1 MVISG
6 WLFLGRF
13 ARPGRLRLISRS
25 QLNRT
30 LLMWAVPLMFIPP
43 LFSKDVYSYLAQSSI
58 VSKGLDPYSL
68 GPGQALGQDDP
79 LTRGVSNMWR
89 DTPAPYGPLF
99 LYLGHLLNSVTGNHV
114 VTGVLTQRLLAL
126 AGIALFVWALPRLA
140 RRFGVQPV
148 TALWF
153 GAANPLVLFH
163 LVAGVHNESLA
174 IGLMMAGFEIS
185 LRYLPKPGAPPLA
198 SLSREWTFV
207 LLGVAVITL
216 GAAVKLPALVA
227 AAFVG
232 VQVARRWGGGI
243 PRLLAVGALFLAT
256 AGVTMTAACL
266 GTGLGFGWVGALDT
280 PSLVRSWMSPVS
292 ELGNLGGVLG
302 ITLGLGNH
310 TTAVLEV
317 FTLLGYV
324 TAAVITVLLLWDC
337 LRGRRSVMTGL
348 GASLAAWLI
357 LHPAMQPWYLLFS
370 AIPLAASLAGTK
382 RFRNLATIGC
392 AFAATWLPPTGGT
405 FAGRTYIAVL
415 AYVAAIIV
423 LLVMLYF
430 MNRKVPILKRS
441 TGATV

>member
-1 MVISG
+1 
-6 WLFLGRF
+6 
-13 ARPGRLRLISRS
+13 
-25 QLNRT
+25 
-30 LLMWAVPLMFIPP
+30 
-43 LFSKDVYSYLAQSSI
+43 
-58 VSKGLDPYSL
+58 
-68 GPGQALGQDDP
+68 
-79 LTRGVSNMWR
+79 
-89 DTPAPYGPLF
+89 
-99 LYLGHLLNSVTGNHV
+99 
-114 VTGVLTQRLLAL
+114 
-126 AGIALFVWALPRLA
+126 
-140 RRFGVQPV
+140 
-148 TALWF
+148 
-153 GAANPLVLFH
+153 VLFH

-174 IGLMMAGFEIS
+174 IGLMMAGFEIA
-185 LRYLPKPGAPPLA
+185 LRYLPRPGAPPIA

-243 PRLLAVGALFLAT
+243 LRLLTVGALFLVT
-256 AGVTMTAACL
+256 AGVTMTIACF
-266 GTGLGFGWVGALDT
+266 GTGLGFGWVGALGT
-280 PSLVRSWMSPVS
+280 PGLVRSWMSPVS

-317 FTLLGYV
+317 FTMLGYV
-324 TAAVITVLLLWDC
+324 AAAVITVLLLWDC

-382 RFRNLATIGC
+382 RFRNFATIGC

-415 AYVAAIIV
+415 AYIGAIIV

-430 MNRKVPILKRS
+430 MNRKVPLLKRS
-441 TGATV
+441 AGATR